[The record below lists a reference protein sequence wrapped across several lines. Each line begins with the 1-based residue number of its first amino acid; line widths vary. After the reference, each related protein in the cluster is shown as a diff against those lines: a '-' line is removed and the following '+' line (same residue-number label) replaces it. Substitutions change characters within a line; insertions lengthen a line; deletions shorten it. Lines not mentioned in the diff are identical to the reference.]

1 MGTTAQKL
9 QYLAATKQAI
19 KQALTDNGISVP
31 AGTTFRE
38 YASKITDIRSK
49 FSFEPLPYTQVSL
62 GSSTVN
68 VSPYINIYADD
79 GNSYTPQEWYELPG
93 KGSSIHPVAFD
104 IEAVGVHFLLYFKS
118 FVNTDSYSYKD
129 VTGQF
134 SQTNGQL
141 QHSPYNYTLITDNG
155 TWTDSVDG
163 GTKTAKAVVSNG
175 VIVLSTT
182 NSPLTWQIAT
192 GCGPGD
198 AFQDK
203 TDNSLARTNALYNQ
217 VEWLRHRFA
226 INSGLTTEEEDGTIG
241 TVTIVKDNGDMYFA
255 VNGVKSN
262 KLAKYNLVGTTA
274 MSSANLTSAIAD
286 YIYAQQL
293 VNNVNMNDDT
303 IEGVSPSAKILT
315 PGAKGAEAYA
325 FNGYWM
331 IATPILSNCSASPT
345 NMEKN
350 IQDAPAIYYIKRVL
364 ANQYENVSLSS
375 VNMVQGYY
383 LNRITILNSLVN
395 FLNSSNGGSCD
406 VPSTLSASVWCAARG
421 SATAAWFVSA
431 GVGFVGTNNVFNRCA
446 VFGASTLS

>member
-9 QYLAATKQAI
+9 QYLAGTKQAI

-31 AGTTFRE
+31 TGTTFRE
-38 YASKITDIRSK
+38 YASKITDIRFK

-62 GSSTVN
+62 GGTSVN

-79 GNSYTPQEWYELPG
+79 GNSYTPQEWYDLSG
-93 KGSSIHPVAFD
+93 KGSTIHPVAFD
-104 IEAVGVHFLLYFKS
+104 IEAVGAHFLMYFKS

-134 SQTNGQL
+134 SQTDGQL
-141 QHSPYNYTLITDNG
+141 QHSPHNYSLVTANG

-192 GCGPGD
+192 GCGPRS

-203 TDNSLARTNALYNQ
+203 TDNSLARINALYNQ

-274 MSSANLTSAIAD
+274 ISSANLTSAIAD

-331 IATPILSNCSASPT
+331 ITTPILSNCSASPT

-350 IQDAPAIYYIKRVL
+350 IQDAPAVYYIKRVL
-364 ANQYENVSLSS
+364 ANQYENVSLPSE
-375 VNMVQGYY
+375 NMMQGYY
-383 LNRITILNSLVN
+383 LNRTTILNSIVN
-395 FLNSSNGGSCD
+395 FLNSANGGSCK
-406 VPSTLSASVWCAARG
+406 VPSTLSVNVWCAARNNST
-421 SATAAWFVSA
+421 SAWYVYAGNGNVSTANFFGRYTVL
-431 GVGFVGTNNVFNRCA
+431 
-446 VFGASTLS
+446 GASALF